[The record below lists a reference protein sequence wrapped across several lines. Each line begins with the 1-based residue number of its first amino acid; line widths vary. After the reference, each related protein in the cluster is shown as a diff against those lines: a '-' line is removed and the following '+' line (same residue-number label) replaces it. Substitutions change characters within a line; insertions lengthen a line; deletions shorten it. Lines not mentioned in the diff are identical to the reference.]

1 MVKPLIICWRFFY
14 FLSNKNH
21 PIDKPNLFGYICSE
35 TNYNSGDFKMGFSLL
50 PKEDE
55 YFEFFIQMGAKIEEA
70 ANILVEMLE
79 KGKGDY
85 GAYTKRIKDVE
96 HQCDEINHRV
106 TTKLNKSFITPFDRE
121 DIYTLS
127 MGLDDICD
135 YIDAGARAIVMYDIG
150 EANKHAKDLARIMQS
165 LSVEISAAVSMLK
178 KPDGINAHFVEIH
191 RLENEADEVYFR
203 ALGELFKGATDPIE
217 VIKWKELYEILE
229 NATDR
234 GESVAN
240 IIESIVLKHN

>member
-1 MVKPLIICWRFFY
+1 
-14 FLSNKNH
+14 
-21 PIDKPNLFGYICSE
+21 
-35 TNYNSGDFKMGFSLL
+35 MGFSLL

-55 YFEFFIQMGAKIEEA
+55 YFVFFGQMGAKIEEA
-70 ANILVEMLE
+70 SNILVEMMDHGRE
-79 KGKGDY
+79 DF

-96 HQCDEINHRV
+96 HECDQITHKM

-127 MGLDDICD
+127 VALDDICD
-135 YIDAGARAIVMYDIG
+135 YIDAGARAIMMYNIYEVND
-150 EANKHAKDLARIMQS
+150 HAKDLAKVIQRLAVQ
-165 LSVEISAAVSMLK
+165 ISAAVSMLK
-178 KPDGINAHFVEIH
+178 NPKEINAHFVEIH
-191 RLENEADEVYFR
+191 RLENEADEIYFR
-203 ALGELFKGATDPIE
+203 GIGELFKNASDPIH

-234 GESVAN
+234 CESVAN